1 MNKIVFFS
9 IFSIVLIF
17 LYVPKA
23 QANDDLGSIL
33 FSENFETVAGLHAV
47 PVTSL
52 TAFITSEYGI
62 VINAISTSDV
72 GFGNRMLYNS
82 DANSQKTTLSITGLD
97 PSQNVDISF
106 DFAAGGI
113 WDGAENDYWWQN
125 DYLSVEVNDQL
136 VFNESFTYNPAVDP
150 QSLDVD
156 TYSTGNTNFTGV
168 WSHGNMDH
176 VYDLGLHDAF
186 QNIALTSDTL
196 EISWYGSGE
205 GFEGGINEFIA
216 IDNIVIRESTA
227 SNVHSAPGPIVGGG
241 LVGFTLLGLVGFLRK
256 TGLNFAI

>member
-1 MNKIVFFS
+1 MIKKTLLS
-9 IFSIVLIF
+9 IFILLVAF
-17 LYVPKA
+17 GTPEA
-23 QANDDLGSIL
+23 RANDSLGSIL
-33 FSENFETVAGLHAV
+33 FSENFEGIAGFHAV

-52 TAFITSEYGI
+52 PAFNTSEYGI
-62 VINAISTSDV
+62 VINARAATDV

-82 DANSQKTTLSITGLD
+82 DANGLKTTLTVTNLT
-97 PSQNVDISF
+97 PNQNVDISF

-113 WDGAENDYWWQN
+113 WDGAENNYWWQN

-136 VFNESFTYNPAVDP
+136 IFNESFTYNPDADP
-150 QSLDVD
+150 QSLDVN

-168 WSHGNMDH
+168 LSHGNMDH

-196 EISWYGSGE
+196 TISWYGSGE

-216 IDNIVIRESTA
+216 IDNIVIREST
-227 SNVHSAPGPIVGGG
+227 SDNVYSAPGPIAGGG
-241 LVGFTLLGLVGFLRK
+241 LLGFIILALA
-256 TGLNFAI
+256 NFFKRYERVI